1 MVQIRPQSFYLLWS
15 HTDTQTDTQTNASEN
30 IFPHFSGDNN
40 MFFFCH
46 PVELNEW
53 YADSDKRAWYSESA
67 QYPVLY
73 ICYVT
78 A

>member
-46 PVELNEW
+46 PVELNE
-53 YADSDKRAWYSESA
+53 
-67 QYPVLY
+67 
-73 ICYVT
+73 
-78 A
+78 